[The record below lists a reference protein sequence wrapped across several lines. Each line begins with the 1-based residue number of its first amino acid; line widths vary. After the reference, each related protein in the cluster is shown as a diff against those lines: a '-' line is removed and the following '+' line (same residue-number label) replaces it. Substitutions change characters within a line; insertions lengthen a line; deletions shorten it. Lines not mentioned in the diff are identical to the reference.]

1 MDGGD
6 GMRGI
11 LLIALPAA
19 VLIVGILWKIR
30 SDMRAEHARRVR
42 DLRRRAARK
51 AKGGE
56 RESGQR

>member
-1 MDGGD
+1 MG
-6 GMRGI
+6 
-11 LLIALPAA
+11 AA
-19 VLIVGILWKIR
+19 VPAGALVAWLRWKIR